1 MRILMLGRG
10 VIATVYG
17 QAFQRAGHDVV
28 HHVRPQR
35 LAEYREPVSMDLI
48 DGRLGPLGRRTQRD
62 YAPRLQSSTAPDDR
76 FDLVVISVG
85 HHQLR
90 DASAALAPHIGD
102 ATVVVLGNVWDELDA
117 AVTPIPADQV
127 VFGFPGAGGGFRTD
141 GSLHGAVLRSVTL
154 GTSGTAPPRRA
165 QEARAVFHQAGFTVR
180 DEPDIR
186 GWLFLHVVLDAG
198 MFAQAVERGGLARMI
213 GDRRALS
220 GAFRTS
226 RELLPVLE
234 ARGVDLTRHRTA
246 STPARFPGATGAAL
260 ALATVVAP
268 IARASLAA
276 HDDPQG
282 AEPRAVLLD
291 LARTARSLGIAT
303 PRLDHA
309 VARLTRPGPAG

>member
-17 QAFQRAGHDVV
+17 QAFAHAGHDVV
-28 HHVRPQR
+28 HHVRPRR
-35 LAEYREPVSMDLI
+35 LAEYREPVPMDLI
-48 DGRLGPLGRRTQRD
+48 DGRLGPLGRRTHVR
-62 YAPRLQSSTAPDDR
+62 YAAQLQSSTEPDDR

-85 HHQLR
+85 HHQLQE
-90 DASAALAPHIGD
+90 ASAALAPHIGD

-117 AVTPIPADQV
+117 AVAPIPADQV

-154 GTSGTAPPRRA
+154 GRSGSAPNRRG
-165 QEARAVFHQAGFTVR
+165 QEARAVFRQAGFTVR

-198 MFAQAVERGGLARMI
+198 MFSQALESGGLAAMI
-213 GDRRALS
+213 GDRRALG

-234 ARGVDLTRHRTA
+234 ARGVDLARHRTA
-246 STPARFPGATGAAL
+246 TVPARFPGATGTAL
-260 ALATVVAP
+260 ALATVVVP

-276 HDDPQG
+276 HDDPQA
-282 AEPRAVLLD
+282 AEPCAVLRD
-291 LARTARSLGIAT
+291 LSRTARALGIAT
-303 PRLDHA
+303 PRLDRA
-309 VARLTRPGPAG
+309 VGMVTRPDRAV